1 MRPPTIRLIS
11 IPILFVAL
19 LFAALWVNTVR
30 AASLDKVM
38 DAARN
43 NNFSGVILVGDDS
56 KVLYEKAIGFADKA
70 KKLPHS
76 VDMPWRWASVSKQ
89 VTSVIVAQLAEDGRL
104 SLDKTIAD
112 YLSPKQFSGRDASR
126 ITIRQLLQHTSGLPN
141 PDDVGKEAS
150 ANKMPIFYRTKIS
163 HDRVHEVSTRAFCSG
178 VSKRAPGEQ
187 FEYNNCDYLVLGA
200 IIEQVTGGGFHS
212 NLAKR
217 IARGGTLRMAQNDTM
232 SSQKVVG
239 YLDTARVEPR
249 INLVAYGAAG
259 AMTGTPR
266 DLLAFDRA
274 LMGNDLLS
282 ANMKR
287 EFWKGDPKLGYAA
300 LGVWAFPAPL
310 KGCKDPVDLIE
321 RRGEIG
327 GVQVRNIIAPQ
338 LKKAVVVFVNRAD
351 WEFGEIWQG
360 KGFSHD
366 LLSAALCNASVN

>member
-1 MRPPTIRLIS
+1 MQLSPIRLVSMS
-11 IPILFVAL
+11 IL
-19 LFAALWVNTVR
+19 LATFWASTVR
-30 AASLDKVM
+30 GASLDDVM
-38 DAARN
+38 EAARKE
-43 NNFSGVILVGDDS
+43 NFSGVVLVGDDT
-56 KVLYEKAIGFADKA
+56 KVLYEKALGFADKA
-70 KKLPHS
+70 KKIPHS
-76 VDMPWRWASVSKQ
+76 ADMSWRWASVSKQ
-89 VTSVIVAQLAEDGRL
+89 VTAVIVAQLVEDGRL
-104 SLDKTIAD
+104 SLDKSIAD
-112 YLSPKQFSGRDASR
+112 YLSPKQFSGRDANR

-141 PDDVGKEAS
+141 PDDVGKNAPTNE
-150 ANKMPIFYRTKIS
+150 MPIFYRTKIS

-178 VSKRAPGEQ
+178 IPEHAPKRAPGEQ

-200 IIEQVTGGGFHS
+200 IIERVTGGGIDG

-217 IARGGTLRMAQNDTM
+217 IARGGTLQLAQNDTIH
-232 SSQKVVG
+232 SQKLIG
-239 YLDTARVEPR
+239 YLDATRIEPR

-274 LMGNDLLS
+274 LMGDDLLS
-282 ANMKR
+282 AKMKR
-287 EFWKGDPKLGYAA
+287 EFWQGDPKLGYAA

-327 GVQVRNIIAPQ
+327 GVQVRNIIAPR

-351 WEFGEIWQG
+351 WAFGEIWQG

-366 LLSAALCNASVN
+366 LLSAALCGISAQ